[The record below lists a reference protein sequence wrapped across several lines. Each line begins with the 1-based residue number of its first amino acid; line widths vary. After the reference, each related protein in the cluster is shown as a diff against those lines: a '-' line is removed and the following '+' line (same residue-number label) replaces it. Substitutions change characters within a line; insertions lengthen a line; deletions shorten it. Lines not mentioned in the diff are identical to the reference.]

1 MGSFKFEL
9 RQKVA
14 VKISGEEGEVIA
26 RSESIAHQP
35 QYLLRYK
42 NNAGVADEV
51 WWDEDCL
58 MQPE

>member
-14 VKISGEEGEVIA
+14 IKISGEEGEVIA
-26 RSESIAHQP
+26 RSESVSHQP

-42 NNAGVADEV
+42 DNANVAHET

-58 MQPE
+58 TQPE